1 MAGGFL
7 KQHKIRDCSWEN
19 CDEPKPDD
27 KNDEYDYYGYDD
39 LSKRRRRRAANDEEY
54 QEQVGGGTTNGQ
66 TWMFEEGKYWT
77 QKAQIPTP
85 RDRPS
90 CSLVNMPNGK
100 VNFRSKLDFGQQIF
114 FFEN

>member
-27 KNDEYDYYGYDD
+27 HDEEYDYFNDG
-39 LSKRRRRRAANDEEY
+39 LEKRRRRRAANEEEY
-54 QEQVGGGTTNGQ
+54 HEPVGGGTTNGQ
-66 TWMFEEGKYWT
+66 TWMFEGKDWT
-77 QKAQIPTP
+77 KKAEIPTP

-100 VNFRSKLDFGQQIF
+100 VKFRSKLDFR
-114 FFEN
+114 

>member
-7 KQHKIRDCSWEN
+7 KQHKLRDCSWEN
-19 CDEPKPDD
+19 CDEPNP
-27 KNDEYDYYGYDD
+27 EYDYYDYDQK
-39 LSKRRRRRAANDEEY
+39 KRRRRRAANDDEY

-66 TWMFEEGKYWT
+66 TWMFERKDWT
-77 QKAQIPTP
+77 KKADIPTP

-100 VNFRSKLDFGQQIF
+100 VKFRSKSDF
-114 FFEN
+114 E

>member
-7 KQHKIRDCSWEN
+7 KQHKLRDCSWEN
-19 CDEPKPDD
+19 CDEPDD
-27 KNDEYDYYGYDD
+27 QNDDTYDYYDYD
-39 LSKRRRRRAANDEEY
+39 LTKRRRRRAANDEEY
-54 QEQVGGGTTNGQ
+54 QEQVGGGTPNGQ

-100 VNFRSKLDFGQQIF
+100 VGLILKLDYR
-114 FFEN
+114 